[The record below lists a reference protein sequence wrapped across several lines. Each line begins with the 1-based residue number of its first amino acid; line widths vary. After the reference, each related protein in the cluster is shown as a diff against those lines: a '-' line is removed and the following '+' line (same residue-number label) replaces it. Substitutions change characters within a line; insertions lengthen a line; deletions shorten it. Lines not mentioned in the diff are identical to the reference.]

1 MNIFSGGCSPVNRF
15 SFLAFS
21 SFPFGKCVQ
30 RPSIFNTNVL
40 QHSLSWG
47 WGDINNFQTADHACV
62 LLRFMNSTLNLKNK
76 QPKYHRV
83 AGIRMKNI
91 LFLKKS
97 SRTVFL
103 ERDPMSFC
111 QCKVLFHNSFCRRL
125 KFDIHLRIYGQQG
138 FAEREG
144 YNIQIA
150 GVIFKKGSRILIK

>member
-1 MNIFSGGCSPVNRF
+1 MNIFSGGCSPVNQLSQTRSLTIEYLNWNFVSTPKKVFMRKRF
-15 SFLAFS
+15 LFLAFS
-21 SFPFGKCVQ
+21 SFPFRKCVQ
-30 RPSIFNTNVL
+30 RPRIFNTNVL

-47 WGDINNFQTADHACV
+47 WGDINNFQTANHACV

-97 SRTVFL
+97 LRTVFL

-111 QCKVLFHNSFCRRL
+111 QCKVLFHNSLCRRL
-125 KFDIHLRIYGQQG
+125 KFDIPLRIYG
-138 FAEREG
+138 
-144 YNIQIA
+144 
-150 GVIFKKGSRILIK
+150 